1 MGPDIILEGTNDRG
15 EQVFAVWTETASAK
29 AFLAH
34 FEVPA
39 CFSVLSVGEAGAV
52 EVSRRDG
59 AQGFVCRFMRDTVA
73 LASQVLHSDR
83 EVAQFL
89 ERWLPRTVKAGPEA
103 AR

>member
-15 EQVFAVWTETASAK
+15 EQVFAVWTETTAPK

-39 CFSVLSVGEAGAV
+39 CCSVLSVGEAGAV

-59 AQGFVCRFMRDTVA
+59 AQGFVCRFMRDKVA
-73 LASQVLHSDR
+73 LASQVFQHDSDVVR
-83 EVAQFL
+83 FL
-89 ERWLPRTVKAGPEA
+89 ERWLPRTTKADAEA
-103 AR
+103 PR